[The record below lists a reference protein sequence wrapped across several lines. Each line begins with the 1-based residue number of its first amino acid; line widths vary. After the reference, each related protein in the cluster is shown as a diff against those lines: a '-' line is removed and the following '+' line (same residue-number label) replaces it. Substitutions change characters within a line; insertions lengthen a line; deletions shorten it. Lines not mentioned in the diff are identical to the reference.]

1 MAGDKKPRSALSDV
15 VTRDYTIHL
24 HKKLQNLQHK
34 RQAPRAIK
42 VIKAFAKR
50 EMGTEDVRLDP
61 SVNKEVWKRGIHG
74 VAYRMRIRIS
84 RKRNDDKDAK
94 NKLFSLV
101 QVVNVANPKH
111 METKVVETEA

>member
-1 MAGDKKPRSALSDV
+1 MAGEKKPRSALSDV

-24 HKKLQNLQHK
+24 HKKLQNLQYK
-34 RQAPRAIK
+34 RVAPRAVK

-50 EMGTEDVRLDP
+50 EMGTDDVRLDP
-61 SVNKEVWKRGIHG
+61 SVNKEVWKRGIKG
-74 VAYRMRIRIS
+74 VPFRLRVRIS

-111 METKVVETEA
+111 METKRVDIDA